1 MPKDHIEMIADLKVR
16 NAELR
21 RTLAASE
28 RLADSYFKQMA
39 ALKHE
44 RDALLERL
52 EAAGVEIPGCGD
64 AVCDLCYPRLAE
76 CTR

>member
-1 MPKDHIEMIADLKVR
+1 MHKDHAEVIADLKVR

-21 RTLAASE
+21 RVLAASE

-44 RDALLERL
+44 RDALLARL
-52 EAAGVEIPGCGD
+52 ESARVAVPGCG
-64 AVCDLCYPRLAE
+64 P
-76 CTR
+76 